1 MTTDNKSDHINRML
15 EMQKLLQKV
24 KQTNEEK
31 ETKEIVQ
38 EIKEEKS
45 IPLTEDTSESSSNLP
60 TKYLSLNQMKLSV
73 KEISATTS
81 FTERLKSVPSKYDEL
96 QIEEKKAKRLINSM
110 AKLTSGTVSVAP
122 LKCKGQD
129 CSFKHSCVSGD
140 TIVSGP
146 RDKKIRDLEIG
157 DVVYSFNLETKLIE
171 RDVVT
176 DKQEMGVKQ
185 LYLITTWLGNK
196 LKITGDH
203 KILTVNKAL
212 NKFTWATIDSGE
224 IKKGTRLLVDDV
236 DEYID
241 DDLENVGDAFIDN
254 VISIKPIKED
264 IVYDITIK
272 KNHNFFASNIALH
285 NCSFYQEN
293 VHIVGEDCQPKG
305 SKVLTSSHGYVNIED
320 LDNTVHRIVTLK
332 PSNQVLKSGENFTL
346 HSRHV
351 NEEILKFSTESGK
364 ISSFTKN
371 HYIRARWKK
380 DKLVGK
386 YFIYL
391 MYAKGKYR
399 IGQTKAIQNDNNL
412 RPNEKVYG
420 GLPSRCRG
428 EKAEKAWI
436 LQVCD
441 SKIEANLAEEFWS
454 ISTQTPKTLFL
465 ECTKGRTRAINKE
478 WVTQSQLN
486 DHFKRFDFSFEKY
499 SKILDNLGL
508 SILYPIFDINESRSY
523 NSFNLTNFTKMRAC
537 NAIEGLID
545 FKIIDDYLLEDM
557 TISTVVSIERV
568 PYNGKVYSLNVNRFH
583 NYITDDGIWTNNCPV
598 ETNLLQYW
606 SEKYIHEFNVDETS
620 ITDLHAIGRLCTYD
634 LYEMRLTRYLS
645 ENDQTLL
652 VDFVSSVD
660 EDGNTISNKAT
671 SAAWDTI
678 EKIDRLRSKTLK
690 ELMATRESKAK
701 LAQTVIDVHNNNSL
715 SALKDKFESLI
726 NQVKTNK
733 AEPITVNHKE

>member
-157 DVVYSFNLETKLIE
+157 DVVYSFNLESKLIE

-241 DDLENVGDAFIDN
+241 DDLENVGDTFVDN
-254 VISIKPIKED
+254 IISIKPIKED

-272 KNHNFFASNIALH
+272 KNHNFFAQQLLISNCDFFRQDLH
-285 NCSFYQEN
+285 
-293 VHIVGEDCQPKG
+293 I
-305 SKVLTSSHGYVNIED
+305 
-320 LDNTVHRIVTLK
+320 
-332 PSNQVLKSGENFTL
+332 
-346 HSRHV
+346 
-351 NEEILKFSTESGK
+351 
-364 ISSFTKN
+364 
-371 HYIRARWKK
+371 
-380 DKLVGK
+380 
-386 YFIYL
+386 
-391 MYAKGKYR
+391 
-399 IGQTKAIQNDNNL
+399 
-412 RPNEKVYG
+412 
-420 GLPSRCRG
+420 
-428 EKAEKAWI
+428 
-436 LQVCD
+436 
-441 SKIEANLAEEFWS
+441 
-454 ISTQTPKTLFL
+454 
-465 ECTKGRTRAINKE
+465 
-478 WVTQSQLN
+478 
-486 DHFKRFDFSFEKY
+486 
-499 SKILDNLGL
+499 
-508 SILYPIFDINESRSY
+508 INE
-523 NSFNLTNFTKMRAC
+523 
-537 NAIEGLID
+537 D
-545 FKIIDDYLLEDM
+545 
-557 TISTVVSIERV
+557 
-568 PYNGKVYSLNVNRFH
+568 
-583 NYITDDGIWTNNCPV
+583 CPV

-733 AEPITVNHKE
+733 VEPITVNHKE